1 MAASVAELLTD
12 HPLAAGWPP
21 QWASSWGEDARGP
34 WLAFAVKDVEQ
45 RLRWVPPGR
54 FLMGS
59 PDDEAGRSD
68 AEGPRHVET
77 VAQGFWLFE
86 TPCTQALWQAVTGE
100 NPSQFTDPERPV
112 EQVSWED
119 CGGFIARASEF
130 VPGLRLS
137 LPSEAEWEYACR
149 AGTRTATYA
158 GDLEILGENNA
169 PVLDAIAWYGGNCGV
184 EFDLDD
190 GYDMSDWG
198 GKQYEFAKG
207 GTRKVGQ
214 KEPNAWGLYD
224 VLGNVWEWCRD
235 EWREDYRAEGEP
247 DSARRVF
254 RGGSGSSDAR
264 LVRAASRRWDHPS
277 LPDRFLGFRCRVQ

>member
-34 WLAFAVKDVEQ
+34 WLAFAMEDIEQ

-59 PDDEAGRSD
+59 PDGEAGRFD
-68 AEGPRHVET
+68 DEGPRHVET
-77 VAQGFWLFE
+77 IGQGFWLFE

-119 CGGFIARASEF
+119 CGTFTARVAER
-130 VPGLRLS
+130 VEGLRLS
-137 LPSEAEWEYACR
+137 LPTEAEWEYACR

-158 GDLEILGENNA
+158 GDLEIQGDCNA
-169 PVLDAIAWYGGNCGV
+169 PVLDPIAWYGGNCNV
-184 EFDLDD
+184 EFDLED
-190 GYDMSDWG
+190 GDDMSEWPE
-198 GKQYEFAKG
+198 KQHEFAKG
-207 GTRKVGQ
+207 GSRKVGR
-214 KEPNAWGLYD
+214 KEPNAWGLHD
-224 VLGNVWEWCRD
+224 MLGNVWEWCRD
-235 EWREDYRAEGEP
+235 EWRPDYRQETEA
-247 DSARRVF
+247 DTAKRVI
-254 RGGSGSSDAR
+254 RGGSWCDVAR
-264 LVRAASRRWDHPS
+264 FVRAAGRDWIPPS
-277 LPDRFLGFRCRVQ
+277 VRILYLGFRCRVQ